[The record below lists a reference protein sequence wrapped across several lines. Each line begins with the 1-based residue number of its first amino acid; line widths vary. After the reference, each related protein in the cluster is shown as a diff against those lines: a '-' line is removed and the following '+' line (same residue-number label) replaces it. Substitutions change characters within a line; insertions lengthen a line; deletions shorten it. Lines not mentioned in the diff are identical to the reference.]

1 MALLQGGTTVFG
13 TGTIQGILYVGGI
26 VTTATIQ
33 STSTFSGSIVV
44 SGGIGLSGN
53 INAGGVVTAT
63 NLYVGI
69 WPVSTGTTSGSSNI
83 TGTNNSFLITNQTQS
98 VSTTTGALVVSG
110 GVGISGNLYVYG
122 GITATQLTIAYTTI
136 TQSLITSPDIFT
148 ITNTTPTTS
157 PTTGALVVSGGAGVG
172 GGLFVGGVATATN
185 MYIGIWPVS
194 TSTSG
199 GSAAS
204 ASTATTATNL
214 AGGASGSIPIQSA
227 AGQTAFIPIGTA
239 GYILSSNGTT
249 ATWISTGTLAA
260 SNTLFAGTYS
270 ASLNSITGAFNIPN
284 QLVSNTGTGSVT
296 IIASPAAGSAST
308 WTFGVTGGLTFPDNT
323 VQTTAYTSGGSTG
336 TTSSFLI
343 TNTTPTTSPTTGA
356 LVVSGGVGVGGA
368 AYYGGT
374 VFGAVNGTGGT
385 AFLASNGAYNNI
397 ALGMQATS
405 GPANMAIRDL
415 STVSSIMYFDSSA
428 NSPAGGS
435 FVFRSTNGYN
445 QLFTINT
452 TTVTVYPTTNSTST
466 NSAQALLVTGGV
478 GIQGNLAVGGS
489 IWVNGALVAGGGSGS
504 AGTANTST
512 MIYTQAVN
520 SNTTYYPTFVNANNN
535 NTNTAQTLYTTSS
548 FTINPSTGAVTH
560 LSTVS
565 SLSTTTGALV
575 VAGGVGVGGNIVSG
589 GYGRFNGAYDETA
602 STTTVSLYLGV
613 AGNAPVSPR
622 VGFANSG
629 TTWQIDNYNGNFRW
643 YTPGISRM
651 QLDTNGNLT
660 IFSSSAT
667 NSSTT
672 GALVVSGG
680 VGVGGGLFVGGVSSF
695 IGIISTGLS
704 TFTNTLEILSNV
716 GSVSG
721 ATTLSYTSGQTYYVT
736 PSATWSIAFTNVP
749 TNPANYSTILTVV
762 VNQGSTAYTATSI
775 TINGSAVTPKW
786 SNGTPWSGN
795 ANHTDVVSY
804 GVLNLAG
811 TFNVVAQ
818 YSTFA

>member
-185 MYIGIWPVS
+185 LYVGIWPVS
-194 TSTSG
+194 T
-199 GSAAS
+199 
-204 ASTATTATNL
+204 
-214 AGGASGSIPIQSA
+214 
-227 AGQTAFIPIGTA
+227 
-239 GYILSSNGTT
+239 
-249 ATWISTGTLAA
+249 
-260 SNTLFAGTYS
+260 
-270 ASLNSITGAFNIPN
+270 
-284 QLVSNTGTGSVT
+284 
-296 IIASPAAGSAST
+296 
-308 WTFGVTGGLTFPDNT
+308 
-323 VQTTAYTSGGSTG
+323 G
-336 TTSSFLI
+336 TTSGSSNITGTNNSFLI

-356 LVVSGGVGVGGA
+356 LVVSGGA
-368 AYYGGT
+368 
-374 VFGAVNGTGGT
+374 
-385 AFLASNGAYNNI
+385 
-397 ALGMQATS
+397 
-405 GPANMAIRDL
+405 
-415 STVSSIMYFDSSA
+415 
-428 NSPAGGS
+428 
-435 FVFRSTNGYN
+435 
-445 QLFTINT
+445 
-452 TTVTVYPTTNSTST
+452 
-466 NSAQALLVTGGV
+466 
-478 GIQGNLAVGGS
+478 
-489 IWVNGALVAGGGSGS
+489 
-504 AGTANTST
+504 
-512 MIYTQAVN
+512 
-520 SNTTYYPTFVNANNN
+520 
-535 NTNTAQTLYTTSS
+535 
-548 FTINPSTGAVTH
+548 
-560 LSTVS
+560 
-565 SLSTTTGALV
+565 
-575 VAGGVGVGGNIVSG
+575 
-589 GYGRFNGAYDETA
+589 
-602 STTTVSLYLGV
+602 
-613 AGNAPVSPR
+613 
-622 VGFANSG
+622 
-629 TTWQIDNYNGNFRW
+629 
-643 YTPGISRM
+643 
-651 QLDTNGNLT
+651 
-660 IFSSSAT
+660 
-667 NSSTT
+667 
-672 GALVVSGG
+672 
-680 VGVGGGLFVGGVSSF
+680 GVGGGLFVGGVSSF

>member
-157 PTTGALVVSGGAGVG
+157 PTTGALVVSGGVGVG

-185 MYIGIWPVS
+185 LYVGIWPVS
-194 TSTSG
+194 T
-199 GSAAS
+199 
-204 ASTATTATNL
+204 
-214 AGGASGSIPIQSA
+214 
-227 AGQTAFIPIGTA
+227 
-239 GYILSSNGTT
+239 
-249 ATWISTGTLAA
+249 
-260 SNTLFAGTYS
+260 
-270 ASLNSITGAFNIPN
+270 
-284 QLVSNTGTGSVT
+284 
-296 IIASPAAGSAST
+296 
-308 WTFGVTGGLTFPDNT
+308 
-323 VQTTAYTSGGSTG
+323 G
-336 TTSSFLI
+336 TTSGSSNITGTNNSFLI

-356 LVVSGGVGVGGA
+356 LVVSGGA
-368 AYYGGT
+368 
-374 VFGAVNGTGGT
+374 
-385 AFLASNGAYNNI
+385 
-397 ALGMQATS
+397 
-405 GPANMAIRDL
+405 
-415 STVSSIMYFDSSA
+415 
-428 NSPAGGS
+428 
-435 FVFRSTNGYN
+435 
-445 QLFTINT
+445 
-452 TTVTVYPTTNSTST
+452 
-466 NSAQALLVTGGV
+466 
-478 GIQGNLAVGGS
+478 
-489 IWVNGALVAGGGSGS
+489 
-504 AGTANTST
+504 
-512 MIYTQAVN
+512 
-520 SNTTYYPTFVNANNN
+520 
-535 NTNTAQTLYTTSS
+535 
-548 FTINPSTGAVTH
+548 
-560 LSTVS
+560 
-565 SLSTTTGALV
+565 
-575 VAGGVGVGGNIVSG
+575 
-589 GYGRFNGAYDETA
+589 
-602 STTTVSLYLGV
+602 
-613 AGNAPVSPR
+613 
-622 VGFANSG
+622 
-629 TTWQIDNYNGNFRW
+629 
-643 YTPGISRM
+643 
-651 QLDTNGNLT
+651 
-660 IFSSSAT
+660 
-667 NSSTT
+667 
-672 GALVVSGG
+672 
-680 VGVGGGLFVGGVSSF
+680 GVGGGLFVGGVSSF

>member
-157 PTTGALVVSGGAGVG
+157 PTTGALVVSGGVGVG

-356 LVVSGGVGVGGA
+356 LVVSGGA
-368 AYYGGT
+368 
-374 VFGAVNGTGGT
+374 
-385 AFLASNGAYNNI
+385 
-397 ALGMQATS
+397 
-405 GPANMAIRDL
+405 
-415 STVSSIMYFDSSA
+415 
-428 NSPAGGS
+428 
-435 FVFRSTNGYN
+435 
-445 QLFTINT
+445 
-452 TTVTVYPTTNSTST
+452 
-466 NSAQALLVTGGV
+466 
-478 GIQGNLAVGGS
+478 
-489 IWVNGALVAGGGSGS
+489 
-504 AGTANTST
+504 
-512 MIYTQAVN
+512 
-520 SNTTYYPTFVNANNN
+520 
-535 NTNTAQTLYTTSS
+535 
-548 FTINPSTGAVTH
+548 
-560 LSTVS
+560 
-565 SLSTTTGALV
+565 
-575 VAGGVGVGGNIVSG
+575 
-589 GYGRFNGAYDETA
+589 
-602 STTTVSLYLGV
+602 
-613 AGNAPVSPR
+613 
-622 VGFANSG
+622 
-629 TTWQIDNYNGNFRW
+629 
-643 YTPGISRM
+643 
-651 QLDTNGNLT
+651 
-660 IFSSSAT
+660 
-667 NSSTT
+667 
-672 GALVVSGG
+672 
-680 VGVGGGLFVGGVSSF
+680 GVGGGLFVGGVSSF